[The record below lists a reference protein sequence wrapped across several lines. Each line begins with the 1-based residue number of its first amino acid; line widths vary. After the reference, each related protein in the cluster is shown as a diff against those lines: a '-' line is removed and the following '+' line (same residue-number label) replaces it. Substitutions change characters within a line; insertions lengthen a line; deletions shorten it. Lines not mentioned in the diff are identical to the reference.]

1 MITVNEVNED
11 ITVQLSRIQYAK
23 NYLDGVYS
31 AYSLIKKEKIY
42 WQNEL
47 LKREE
52 MLTRLLDKKIE
63 LIQPEN
69 SKLTWDEQK
78 EDINS

>member
-1 MITVNEVNED
+1 MITVNEMNED
-11 ITVQLSRIQYAK
+11 ITVQLTRIQYAK

-31 AYSLIKKEKIY
+31 AYNLIKKEKIY

-52 MLTRLLDKKIE
+52 VLSHLLDKKIQLLEPQKPALILDE
-63 LIQPEN
+63 LEEGVN
-69 SKLTWDEQK
+69 S
-78 EDINS
+78 